1 MLFSR
6 YSDRFPHG
14 FLVGSIGL
22 LAACLLLMLPLSG
35 NFYAFAALSMFWGVA
50 ILSFSL
56 SLQSKTLKLASDATD
71 VAMALFSGIYNIGIG
86 GGALLGSIVSSQMD
100 VADIGLVGGSV
111 AVVGLVLA
119 VASTRR
125 FREALTH

>member
-1 MLFSR
+1 M
-6 YSDRFPHG
+6 
-14 FLVGSIGL
+14 
-22 LAACLLLMLPLSG
+22 LAACLLLLLPLSG

-100 VADIGLVGGSV
+100 VANIGLVGGSV

-125 FREALTH
+125 SARR

>member
-1 MLFSR
+1 
-6 YSDRFPHG
+6 
-14 FLVGSIGL
+14 
-22 LAACLLLMLPLSG
+22 
-35 NFYAFAALSMFWGVA
+35 
-50 ILSFSL
+50 
-56 SLQSKTLKLASDATD
+56 
-71 VAMALFSGIYNIGIG
+71 
-86 GGALLGSIVSSQMD
+86 MD